1 MKKAL
6 AFFLSVSLPF
16 AFCGCSAGDLFN
28 RYISTG
34 DTEEAQSQEPPAEGN
49 RVYMDEIRG
58 TLQDF
63 NGNQVI
69 VSSDSSTY
77 TFDISQATIE
87 CADGLLA
94 GANVCV
100 IYQGQLQDTDTGSVK
115 TLKVVD
121 DYHQD
126 STLEES
132 TIQGQLQNLTANSI
146 TIKTSDNKTLSCP
159 VTGTEQYY
167 QGGVKANTPVY
178 LHYKGNFVN
187 SPDNPNAL
195 LGTQARIFSV
205 SDIDPLSVPSPTP
218 TPAPAEG
225 QEIKKENQMRA
236 IIQSIQLNMLSVLIE
251 NTNTTLQLNM
261 TGIPCYFNGGISIGS
276 HVTLTYTGDFN
287 GSTLD
292 GITLLGI
299 TGEIPESSRNRS
311 LSFSVTGD
319 ITASTSNTIT
329 LLTYDGMYITC
340 YTENATNT
348 STGGLLTGSSVKVTF
363 NPADCRTSNI
373 YTALKIED
381 A

>member
-6 AFFLSVSLPF
+6 AFFLCISLTF
-16 AFCGCSAGDLFN
+16 AFSGCSAGDLVD

-34 DTEEAQSQEPPAEGN
+34 DTEETQEPPSEGN

-63 NGNQVI
+63 NGNRVT
-69 VSSDSSTY
+69 VADGSSSY

-87 CADGLLA
+87 CQDGLLA
-94 GANVCV
+94 GASVCV
-100 IYQGQLQDTDTGSVK
+100 IYQGQLQDTDTSTVRA
-115 TLKVVD
+115 LKVVD

-126 STLEES
+126 NTMEEN
-132 TIQGQLQNLTANSI
+132 TIQGQLQNLTSNSA
-146 TIKTSDNKTLSCP
+146 TIKTADNQTVTCP

-167 QGGVKANTPVY
+167 QGGIQANTPVF
-178 LHYKGNFVN
+178 LHYKGNFVS

-195 LGTQARIFSV
+195 DGTHTRVFSI
-205 SDIDPLSVPSPTP
+205 SDVDPLAVPSPTP
-218 TPAPAEG
+218 TPTPAEG
-225 QEIKKENQMRA
+225 QEVKKENQMRA
-236 IIQSIQLNMLSVLIE
+236 IIQGIQLNTLTVSVE
-251 NTNTTLQLNM
+251 NANTVLQLNM
-261 TGIPCYFNGGISIGS
+261 SGIPCYFNGGTAIGS

-287 GSTLD
+287 GTTLE

-299 TGEIPESSRNRS
+299 TGETPESSRNRS

-340 YTENATNT
+340 YTEGANNT
-348 STGGLLTGSSVKVTF
+348 STGGLLTGSSVKITF